1 MKYGRCPNT
10 ENYCLPNKK
19 EKNMKKIAIFAS
31 GNGSNFQQICEF
43 LKTKDDVVAK
53 LLIVNKKNAYVLQR
67 AKLLGVESHYF
78 NREQFYNTDEV
89 TQLLVEKGID
99 LVVLAGFLWL
109 VPDNIIKAYP
119 NRIINIHPAL
129 LPKYGGKGMYGHN
142 VHHAVVNNKE
152 KESGITIHYVNE
164 QYDSGDIIFQ
174 AKCEVLPKD
183 TAEDVASKIHLLE
196 KEFFPTVVYNIAKS
210 LE

>member
-1 MKYGRCPNT
+1 
-10 ENYCLPNKK
+10 
-19 EKNMKKIAIFAS
+19 MKKIAIFAS

-78 NREQFYNTDEV
+78 NREQFYDTDEV
-89 TQLLVEKGID
+89 TQLLEEKGID

-174 AKCEVLPKD
+174 AKCDVLPKD